1 MSIQANDSA
10 QPFIYRGF
18 KMVDEEKF
26 RELRGDEL
34 RKMNQNGM
42 LPLIYAHLF
51 SLSRMREVFGK
62 QVEQGKAPIPSAPV
76 PAVADA

>member
-1 MSIQANDSA
+1 
-10 QPFIYRGF
+10 
-18 KMVDEEKF
+18 MVDEEKL

-51 SLSRMREVFGK
+51 SLSEMRQVFGK
-62 QVEQGKAPIPSAPV
+62 QMEQGKAPEQVKQQPAP
-76 PAVADA
+76 ADA